1 MSELQSRSTAD
12 AVQNFLPGQ
21 YLLAGEHGRASTV
34 PNISCGLR
42 ITELLTSSSCLGRT
56 SDFVLAPDSWQN
68 YPTIARA
75 VGAILTRQPGGS
87 LPKKRNAG
95 RKPTYPGPICEALSE
110 EFEQRG
116 ELRNDKQG
124 WSRQAHAEKAV
135 LDRLGGKG
143 LHPAES
149 TVRIYVKNF
158 LQTGKR

>member
-1 MSELQSRSTAD
+1 MSESQSRSTVD

-21 YLLAGEHGRASTV
+21 YLLAGEHGRTSTV
-34 PNISCGLR
+34 PKISCGLR
-42 ITELLTSSSCLGRT
+42 VIELLTSSSCLGT
-56 SDFVLAPDSWQN
+56 SSAFVLAPDSWQN
-68 YPTIARA
+68 YPPIARA
-75 VGAILTRQPGGS
+75 VGAILTGQPGGS

-95 RKPTYPGPICEALSE
+95 RKPKYLGPICEALSE

-135 LDRLGGKG
+135 LDRLGDKD

-149 TVRIYVKNF
+149 TVRIHVKNY